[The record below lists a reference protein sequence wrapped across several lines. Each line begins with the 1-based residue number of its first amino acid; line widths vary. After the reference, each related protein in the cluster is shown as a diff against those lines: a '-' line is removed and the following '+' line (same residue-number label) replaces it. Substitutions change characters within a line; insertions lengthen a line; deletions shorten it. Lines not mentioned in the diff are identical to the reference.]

1 MNLGSR
7 PFASPVCLLSR
18 EQGMGGWH
26 LSPHSSVR
34 AFHSKRLG
42 LTRELSHLTLQMPL
56 LGSHL
61 HHHHCHCWH
70 QVPSRVPCLTPTP
83 HTLTA
88 RQYFLT
94 GSTPGFP
101 RQSLRHLVPS
111 FQLWH
116 SNTRAQGREGP
127 QQSEPWAC
135 LPLQPVHPFLTHP
148 SCFSW
153 SSGGICSGLLWVLQR
168 FWVTATAHTPM
179 APQLQHH
186 QSVSRETPKK
196 SFQYTPAH
204 LEAKATQSIS
214 QLSYASGVFT
224 ALHFMAQ
231 H

>member
-116 SNTRAQGREGP
+116 SNTRAALA
-127 QQSEPWAC
+127 AC
-135 LPLQPVHPFLTHP
+135 APIP
-148 SCFSW
+148 
-153 SSGGICSGLLWVLQR
+153 
-168 FWVTATAHTPM
+168 HTPLLFLLVQWGDLFWFSLGS
-179 APQLQHH
+179 PEVLGDCHSPH
-186 QSVSRETPKK
+186 PHG
-196 SFQYTPAH
+196 TPAP
-204 LEAKATQSIS
+204 
-214 QLSYASGVFT
+214 ASPECI
-224 ALHFMAQ
+224 
-231 H
+231 